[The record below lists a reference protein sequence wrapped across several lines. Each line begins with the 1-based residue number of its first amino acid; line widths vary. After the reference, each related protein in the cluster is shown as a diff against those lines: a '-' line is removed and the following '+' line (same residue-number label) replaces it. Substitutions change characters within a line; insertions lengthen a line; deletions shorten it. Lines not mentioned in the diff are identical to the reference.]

1 MKTQLVRHMKYK
13 NVSIGITRIQE
24 KYSFFVVDKNVTW
37 HPCIMF
43 KTQQTAEI
51 AAKEYVEK
59 I

>member
-1 MKTQLVRHMKYK
+1 MKYK